1 LPLRNHPTDLALSF
15 GGKKNAS
22 KRPRNK
28 LVGDE
33 LIGVKQPQGAYS
45 TTQRQTFAL
54 DATRT
59 TRGDTSRDV
68 SCHKF
73 RERY

>member
-1 LPLRNHPTDLALSF
+1 MPLRHQHTGLALSF

-28 LVGDE
+28 FVGDE
-33 LIGVKQPQGAYS
+33 LIEVKRLQGAYS

-54 DATRT
+54 DTTRT

-73 RERY
+73 RELY